1 MRVKTQLVSGLA
13 RMPRQCGARG
23 FFVVL
28 CLAIFVWLP
37 AAAAAP
43 RSAGSA
49 PLAGLTGASFAI
61 ADFDGDSLPDLATV
75 QAGPAIAQHT
85 NYWIQ
90 FEFSLGNKRSFAVSA
105 PAGGLQIA
113 SRDVNGDHFLDV
125 IISTQLANEPVAV
138 LLNDGRG
145 NFTLADAKKFAPAT
159 WDARQDWRAG
169 ADEIKDG
176 DAALANSGWANGLA
190 ARCGREKLPP
200 AAAKLRVRREN
211 SPCFVALNDL
221 QGRAPPTA

>member
-1 MRVKTQLVSGLA
+1 MRVKIQFVSGV
-13 RMPRQCGARG
+13 PRQFGAHG
-23 FFVVL
+23 SFVVL
-28 CLAIFVWLP
+28 CLALLVWLP
-37 AAAAAP
+37 AASAA
-43 RSAGSA
+43 RRTEGGA

-75 QAGPAIAQHT
+75 ETGPAIAQHT

-90 FEFSLGNKRSFAVSA
+90 FEFSLGNKRSFAVSG

-145 NFTLADAKKFAPAT
+145 DFTLADAKKFAPAI
-159 WDARQDWRAG
+159 WDAPQQWQAVAQEVTDCQ
-169 ADEIKDG
+169 
-176 DAALANSGWANGLA
+176 AAMASPGWARGVENS
-190 ARCGREKLPP
+190 RGREELPP
-200 AAAKLRVRREN
+200 AAAKVSAPSEKLRCSVVLHE
-211 SPCFVALNDL
+211 VK
-221 QGRAPPTA
+221 GRAPPAA

>member
-1 MRVKTQLVSGLA
+1 MRIKTQLVSGFA
-13 RMPRQCGARG
+13 RMPRQFRAHG

-28 CLAIFVWLP
+28 CLALLVWLP
-37 AAAAAP
+37 AAAAA
-43 RSAGSA
+43 RRTEGRAS
-49 PLAGLTGASFAI
+49 LAGLTGASFAI

-75 QAGPAIAQHT
+75 ETGPAIAQHT

-105 PAGGLQIA
+105 PPGGLQIA

-145 NFTLADAKKFAPAT
+145 NFTLADAKKFAPAI
-159 WDARQDWRAG
+159 WDARQQWQAVAQEVTDCQ
-169 ADEIKDG
+169 
-176 DAALANSGWANGLA
+176 AALASPGWARGVENL
-190 ARCGREKLPP
+190 RGREELPP
-200 AAAKLRVRREN
+200 AVTKVSAPGEKLR
-211 SPCFVALNDL
+211 CFVVRHEV
-221 QGRAPPTA
+221 QGRAPPAA

>member
-13 RMPRQCGARG
+13 RMPRQFGAHG
-23 FFVVL
+23 LFVIL
-28 CLAIFVWLP
+28 CLAVLVWLP
-37 AAAAAP
+37 AATAA
-43 RSAGSA
+43 RRTEGSA

-75 QAGPAIAQHT
+75 ETGPAIAQHT

-138 LLNDGRG
+138 LLNDGLG
-145 NFTLADAKKFAPAT
+145 NFTLADAKKFAPAI
-159 WDARQDWRAG
+159 WDARQQWLAG
-169 ADEIKDG
+169 GQEVTDCE
-176 DAALANSGWANGLA
+176 AAMASSGWARGVENL
-190 ARCGREKLPP
+190 RGRAELPP
-200 AAAKLRVRREN
+200 AVTKVSALDEKLR
-211 SPCFVALNDL
+211 CFVVLYEV
-221 QGRAPPTA
+221 QGRAPPAA